1 MRQASGGPA
10 DPHASVELKSP
21 AAKVT
26 AEISTSR
33 DGAGHR
39 QRGTPGLALFS
50 AGFRPFFLLAALWS
64 AIAVPVWLAAYAHGY
79 VLRGPLHAM
88 AWHAHEMVYGFGLA
102 TVCGFLLTAVPNWTG
117 RAPLRGR
124 ALGALAAL
132 WLAGRLAL
140 LASHATGSAV
150 AAAIDLLFPVA
161 FIAVIARELIAG
173 RNWRNMPI
181 LAALGLL
188 LAGNVLVH
196 LQAMGIA
203 YTADLGSRL
212 GIGTLLALISL
223 VGGRI
228 VPNFTGN
235 WLTRS
240 RPDIAPPPSFDRI
253 DAVCMAA
260 TVAGLAAWAIASESV
275 LTAWLEIVA
284 GTAAAVRL
292 SRWRGLATI
301 GEPLLFVLHA
311 GYAWLALGLALLG
324 LNGLFAWAPAGAP
337 LHALTVGAIG
347 TMTLAVMTRATLG
360 HTGRPL
366 TAGAATLAI
375 YALVTLAAVFRVAAP
390 LSGSGIIVLTLL
402 AGLAWTAAFTLFV
415 FRYGP
420 MLLRPRA
427 G

>member
-1 MRQASGGPA
+1 
-10 DPHASVELKSP
+10 
-21 AAKVT
+21 
-26 AEISTSR
+26 
-33 DGAGHR
+33 
-39 QRGTPGLALFS
+39 
-50 AGFRPFFLLAALWS
+50 
-64 AIAVPVWLAAYAHGY
+64 
-79 VLRGPLHAM
+79 
-88 AWHAHEMVYGFGLA
+88 
-102 TVCGFLLTAVPNWTG
+102 
-117 RAPLRGR
+117 
-124 ALGALAAL
+124 
-132 WLAGRLAL
+132 
-140 LASHATGSAV
+140 
-150 AAAIDLLFPVA
+150 
-161 FIAVIARELIAG
+161 
-173 RNWRNMPI
+173 
-181 LAALGLL
+181 
-188 LAGNVLVH
+188 
-196 LQAMGIA
+196 
-203 YTADLGSRL
+203 
-212 GIGTLLALISL
+212 
-223 VGGRI
+223 
-228 VPNFTGN
+228 
-235 WLTRS
+235 
-240 RPDIAPPPSFDRI
+240 
-253 DAVCMAA
+253 MAA

-390 LSGSGIIVLTLL
+390 LSGSGIIVLTSL